1 MFILVIISL
10 TINTLDNI
18 LVIGAAGQI
27 GSDLVVGLRKIYGS
41 SNVFATDIKPAPQDI
56 MEGGPFQILD
66 VMDDKQLIHFIIRHK
81 INQIYLLAAVLSG
94 NAEKLPVQAWEIN
107 MKSLLNVLEIA
118 KMVEDVKKVFWPSSI
133 AVFGPTTPR
142 LHTPQLTIMEPITV
156 YGISKLAGERWCDYY
171 FNKFG
176 VDVRSIRYPGLISY
190 KTEAGGG
197 TTDYSVEIF
206 YEAIRKKQYNCF
218 LSENTALPM
227 LYMPD
232 AIRATI
238 DLMEAPREKLSLNS
252 AYNLGGFSVTP
263 KRVYEE
269 IRTHIPEFKIEYN
282 PDFRQAIADSWP
294 QSIDDS
300 VAKKDWGCY
309 YEYDLEK
316 MSTEMLREIGRKLG
330 HFDSAQ

>member
-1 MFILVIISL
+1 M
-10 TINTLDNI
+10 
-18 LVIGAAGQI
+18 VIGAAGQI
-27 GSDLVVGLRKIYGS
+27 GSDLVTALRKIHGE
-41 SNVFATDIKPAPQDI
+41 SNIFATDIKPASQDI
-56 MEGGPFQILD
+56 MDGGPFQVLD

-81 INQIYLLAAVLSG
+81 ITQIYHLAAVLSG
-94 NAEKLPVQAWEIN
+94 NAEKLPVQAWDIN

-171 FNKFG
+171 YNKYQ

-197 TTDYSVEIF
+197 TTDYAVEIY
-206 YEAIRKKQYNCF
+206 YEAIRNGLYNCF

-227 LYMPD
+227 LFMPD

-238 DLMEAPREKLSLNS
+238 DLMEARRSKLSIHT
-252 AYNLGGFSVTP
+252 AYNLGGISVTP
-263 KRVYEE
+263 GKIYQE
-269 IRTHIPEFKIEYN
+269 IKKHLPDFQINYK

-300 VAKKDWGCY
+300 VAKEDWGCKY
-309 YEYDLEK
+309 DYDLEK
-316 MSTEMLREIGRKLG
+316 MSELMLKEIRNKL
-330 HFDSAQ
+330 A

>member
-1 MFILVIISL
+1 
-10 TINTLDNI
+10 LDNI

-27 GSDLVVGLRKIYGS
+27 GSDLVVSLRKIYGS
-41 SNVFATDIKPAPQDI
+41 SKVFATDIKPAPPDI
-56 MEGGPFQILD
+56 IEGGPFQILD

-142 LHTPQLTIMEPITV
+142 LHTPQLTVMEPITV
-156 YGISKLAGERWCDYY
+156 YGISKFAGERWCDYY

-206 YEAIRKKQYNCF
+206 YEAIKNKQYECF

-238 DLMEAPREKLSLNS
+238 DLMEADRANLSINS

-263 KRVYEE
+263 KRLYEE
-269 IRTHIPEFKIEYN
+269 IRSHIPEFKIKYK

-300 VAKKDWGCY
+300 VAKKDWGCN

-316 MSTEMLREIGRKLG
+316 MSVEMLREIGKKMG
-330 HFDSAQ
+330 A